1 MLPYKV
7 KPLHDWVKYF
17 IVETLFLLVG
27 CSFPSCAMCA
37 PELHEASCTAS
48 AHLIPCFTTG
58 REKPKVCY
66 NKLITCYII
75 LAVCLFLSIL
85 AVYVLVTTP
94 SASQYHLQS
103 QYLSLQVHR
112 HQWSDS
118 FCLNHNKRCRPK
130 SVNWRQWHTMIPQH
144 ILTRRCSSGI
154 CTSPHMVATHENWHR
169 RVGGSLKM

>member
-1 MLPYKV
+1 MHGASHVLPLPVWTHLWCPGCLSYLGKSW
-7 KPLHDWVKYF
+7 HDQLWACRSNSTTKW
-17 IVETLFLLVG
+17 
-27 CSFPSCAMCA
+27 
-37 PELHEASCTAS
+37 
-48 AHLIPCFTTG
+48 IPCSAMKDSHT
-58 REKPKVCY
+58 RHVLWVM
-66 NKLITCYII
+66 LILSLHTYQEHPPGDNAMHMLSC
-75 LAVCLFLSIL
+75 FLDKIEYWL
-85 AVYVLVTTP
+85 PRHRV
-94 SASQYHLQS
+94 QS